1 MLEHEKTHYSWPRF
15 SLLWPFSFSVV
26 HTLMLYMRRHRCMY
40 RSRICDHTAFRFA
53 PPQLNPQ
60 LLETFSFLLQY
71 NTIKRAIFL
80 LLCNAAYPQVL
91 MACCCLSRLQRLF
104 TLLSLVFPG
113 ISNCFDIVLSW
124 QFGCQRVCTIM
135 FAWKFLSLKHATY
148 SMDKKNYNG
157 LHGILFIIHCS
168 HFLSTFMLEQ
178 FPVLIICYLSEG
190 ANFV

>member
-1 MLEHEKTHYSWPRF
+1 M
-15 SLLWPFSFSVV
+15 
-26 HTLMLYMRRHRCMY
+26 
-40 RSRICDHTAFRFA
+40 A

-60 LLETFSFLLQY
+60 LVETFSFLLQY
-71 NTIKRAIFL
+71 STIKHAIFL
-80 LLCNAAYPQVL
+80 LLCNAAYPQLL
-91 MACCCLSRLQRLF
+91 MACRCLSRLQRLF

-113 ISNCFDIVLSW
+113 ISNCFDIVLSR

-157 LHGILFIIHCS
+157 LYGILSILHCC
-168 HFLSTFMLEQ
+168 HFLSSVYTFMLEQ
-178 FPVLIICYLSEG
+178 FPVLIICYLCEG